1 MRYLPFFFRVAVLLF
16 LFVVVSFPART
27 EAIPLTPIH
36 ILIDVGHGGVD
47 SGTLYGDLYEKDINL
62 QIAKRL
68 YEQLT
73 KAGYSVALNR
83 YEDIAL
89 SDDNRWLGNR
99 SRHIRDLAQRK
110 NLAKEMVPQMML
122 SLHVNWSKDARR
134 RGPVVLYQSNEQS
147 YMLADLLQSSLNR
160 LANTNDKPVK
170 GKTYYVLRHQY
181 CPSVIVEMGF
191 ISNASDRHM
200 LTHPQS
206 QEKIARAISDAVS
219 EYVTLTG
226 NLKMEASTEESWW
239 QEPLIE
245 QINGRIVE

>member
-1 MRYLPFFFRVAVLLF
+1 MRYLHSFFRIVVLL
-16 LFVVVSFPART
+16 LLLVCMPART

-47 SGTLYGDLYEKDINL
+47 SGTSYGNLHEKDINL

-110 NLAKEMVPQMML
+110 NLAKEIVPQMML
-122 SLHVNWSKDARR
+122 SLHVNWSSDSRR

-147 YMLADLLQSSLNR
+147 FMLADLLQSSLNR

-170 GKTYYVLRHQY
+170 GKTYYMLRHSY

-191 ISNASDRHM
+191 ISNASDREM
-200 LTHPQS
+200 LTNPAS
-206 QEKIARAISDAVS
+206 QEKIAQAIREAVS

-226 NLKMEASTEESWW
+226 NLKMETFAKESWW
-239 QEPLIE
+239 QEPLIQ
-245 QINGRIVE
+245 QINGRLDE

>member
-1 MRYLPFFFRVAVLLF
+1 MRYLHSFFRIAVWLL
-16 LFVVVSFPART
+16 LLVCMPART

-47 SGTLYGDLYEKDINL
+47 SGTSYGTLHEKDINL

-99 SRHIRDLAQRK
+99 SRHVRDLAQRK
-110 NLAKEMVPQMML
+110 NLAREIVPQMML
-122 SLHVNWSKDARR
+122 SLHVNWSNDSRR
-134 RGPVVLYQSNEQS
+134 HGPVVLYQSNEQS
-147 YMLADLLQSSLNR
+147 FMLADLLQSSLNR
-160 LANTNDKPVK
+160 LSGTDDRPVK
-170 GKTYYVLRHQY
+170 GKTYYMLRHSY

-191 ISNASDRHM
+191 ISNASDRER
-200 LTHPQS
+200 LTTPAS
-206 QEKIARAISDAVS
+206 QEKIAQAISEGVS

-226 NLKMEASTEESWW
+226 NLKMETFAEESWW
-239 QEPLIE
+239 QEPWIR
-245 QINGRIVE
+245 QINGRLDE